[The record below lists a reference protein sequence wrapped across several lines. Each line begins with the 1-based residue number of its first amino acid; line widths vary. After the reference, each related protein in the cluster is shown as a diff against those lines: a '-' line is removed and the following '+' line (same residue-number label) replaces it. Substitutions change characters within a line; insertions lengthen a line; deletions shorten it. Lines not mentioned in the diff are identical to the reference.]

1 MELANAS
8 VKIFSLQVQKQGQ
21 IVIPKDVLNSL
32 QVNEG
37 QTLNLLQIGELV
49 LLVPKQPQETSLA
62 KSFISL
68 MAVNNVSLNDLVEG
82 LQQERQAIWQERQGR
97 A

>member
-1 MELANAS
+1 M
-8 VKIFSLQVQKQGQ
+8 QKQGQ

-49 LLVPKQPQETSLA
+49 LLVPKQPQVTSLA

-68 MAVNNVSLNDLVEG
+68 MAVNNVSLNDLLEG

>member
-1 MELANAS
+1 
-8 VKIFSLQVQKQGQ
+8 VQKQGQ

-49 LLVPKQPQETSLA
+49 LLVPKQPQVTSLA

-68 MAVNNVSLNDLVEG
+68 MAVNNVSLNDLLEG

>member
-1 MELANAS
+1 
-8 VKIFSLQVQKQGQ
+8 
-21 IVIPKDVLNSL
+21 
-32 QVNEG
+32 VNEG

-49 LLVPKQPQETSLA
+49 LLVPKQPQVTSLA

-68 MAVNNVSLNDLVEG
+68 MAVNNVSLNDLLEG

>member
-1 MELANAS
+1 M
-8 VKIFSLQVQKQGQ
+8 QKQGQ

-49 LLVPKQPQETSLA
+49 LLVPKQPQVTSLA

-68 MAVNNVSLNDLVEG
+68 MAVNNVSLNDLLEG
-82 LQQERQAIWQERQGR
+82 LQQERQAIWQERQGS